1 MRRSSELVAG
11 AWWSVF
17 GIILAI
23 LLLYLMVHFILLI
36 SLGFVLALIGIDGGE
51 RDLVEIIRSLVWEE
65 HSPKELYHLLHII
78 NTAIA
83 TLTLPIVGIGITL
96 LYFDR
101 RIRKEGF
108 DIEMRVTHNLV

>member
-11 AWWSVF
+11 AWWRVCSLIVV
-17 GIILAI
+17 IIFLV
-23 LLLYLMVHFILLI
+23 LMIQWILLI
-36 SLGFVLALIGIDGGE
+36 SFVLILPLVGIDGGE
-51 RDLVEIIRSLVWEE
+51 RDLVELIRSLVWEE
-65 HSPKELYHLLHII
+65 HSPKERYHLLHII